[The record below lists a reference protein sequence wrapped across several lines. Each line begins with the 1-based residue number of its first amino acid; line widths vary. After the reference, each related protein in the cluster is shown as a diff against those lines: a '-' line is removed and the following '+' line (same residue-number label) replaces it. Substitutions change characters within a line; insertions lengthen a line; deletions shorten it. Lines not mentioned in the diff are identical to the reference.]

1 MDDRLDTLKVAEDQ
15 ADYTAPIKIN
25 RIKLNN
31 YKFFYGEFELAVNGE
46 NLLVYG
52 ENGTGKSLIYKALEL
67 LTKKEIPA
75 DEFIKNRNVFN
86 PEGETS
92 IEIEFTNGQEYIID
106 ADTTTYPDYV
116 DFLHGLSVFVPML
129 DYKKLLKVHY
139 TMENIE
145 QINLYRLFRTLLRD
159 YEYKQN
165 EKLSAIK
172 DPNKYYE
179 ELTRIMEDKL
189 LKDINNYLNKYFESD
204 CMIDSFD
211 CRTEIDSEDDTR
223 IIPVVNITIDYKE
236 NSIENYHNFFNEA
249 RLSALVISI
258 YLSTIKTLYSAL
270 KKGSLKILIL
280 DDLLISLD
288 MSNRLKLLEILKNEF
303 TDFQIFFFTH
313 DKELFEIYKNKMA
326 WNKYEI
332 YLDDSG
338 EIPKAIL
345 KQGKSEIERAKEY
358 YAKKEYDA
366 CALLLRKGFEKI
378 LKAYLTPRE
387 QRNSNCEELNL
398 SDLVEKAISKS
409 SSENKNILEK
419 LNSDRQHIL
428 NPLSHNDT
436 RPIYSQKLKSA
447 MDDLEKLKGLLL
459 Q

>member
-1 MDDRLDTLKVAEDQ
+1 MDDRLNKLNVAEDQ
-15 ADYTAPIKIN
+15 ADYTAPIKIS
-25 RIKLNN
+25 RIKLIN
-31 YKFFYGEFELAVNGE
+31 YKFFYGDFELPVNGE

-52 ENGTGKSLIYKALEL
+52 ENGTGKSSIYKALEL
-67 LTKKEIPA
+67 LTKKEILA

-92 IEIEFTNGQEYIID
+92 IEIEFNNGQEYIID

-139 TMENIE
+139 TTENIE

-159 YEYKQN
+159 YEYKPN
-165 EKLSAIK
+165 KKLSEIK

-179 ELTRIMEDKL
+179 ELTRIMEDHL

-211 CRTEIDSEDDTR
+211 CRTEIDSDDDSR
-223 IIPVVNITIDYKE
+223 IIPVVNITIDYKD
-236 NSIENYHNFFNEA
+236 NSIENYHNFLNEA
-249 RLSALVISI
+249 RLSALAISI

-270 KKGSLKILIL
+270 KKNSLKILIL

-288 MSNRLKLLEILKNEF
+288 MSNRLRLLEILKNEF

-326 WNKYEI
+326 WKKYEI

-345 KQGKSEIERAKEY
+345 KQGKSEIERAKKY
-358 YAKKEYDA
+358 YAKKEYDD
-366 CALLLRKGFEKI
+366 CALHLRKGFEKI
-378 LKAYLTPRE
+378 LTAYLTPRE
-387 QRNSNCEELNL
+387 QRNKNCEELDL
-398 SDLVEKAISKS
+398 SGLVGRAISKS
-409 SSENKNILEK
+409 SSENKIILEK

-428 NPLSHNDT
+428 NPLSHNDM
-436 RPIYSQKLKSA
+436 RPVYSRELKSA
-447 MDDLEKLKGLLL
+447 LDDLEKLKGLLI
-459 Q
+459 